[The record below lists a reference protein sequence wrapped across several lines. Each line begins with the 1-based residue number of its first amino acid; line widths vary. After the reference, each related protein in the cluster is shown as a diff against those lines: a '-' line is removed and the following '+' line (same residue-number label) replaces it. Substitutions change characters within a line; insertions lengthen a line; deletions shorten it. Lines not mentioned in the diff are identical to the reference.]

1 MRVKTK
7 IVIVEDHTILREG
20 LRSLLSAQD
29 GFEVVGEAGDGLEA
43 IRCVGNLKPDF
54 VLIDLSMPR
63 MNGNAAIREIKRQF
77 PQIKMMAL
85 TVHKTDEFILEAFR
99 AGADGYCLK
108 DATRSE
114 LILAIESIRS
124 GKQYVSPGISGKLL
138 KGYLE
143 RNAGKNRESLLD
155 ILTLR
160 EKEILKLIGEG
171 YKNKEIS
178 RYLAISIKTV
188 EKHRSNIMQKLD
200 LHNASSLTAY
210 AIEKGLVM
218 R

>member
-178 RYLAISIKTV
+178 RDLAISIKTV